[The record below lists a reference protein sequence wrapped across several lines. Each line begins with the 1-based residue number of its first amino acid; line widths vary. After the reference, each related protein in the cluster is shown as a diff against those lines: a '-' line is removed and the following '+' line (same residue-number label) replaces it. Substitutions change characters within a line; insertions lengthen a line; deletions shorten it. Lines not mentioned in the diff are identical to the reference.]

1 PAFLQS
7 LPYSSVTY
15 ASVGYLRVT
24 SSRPSAPSPEAAEM
38 HVCTA
43 LRSKTSPI
51 GPDRP
56 IRVGVLSRLPF
67 TKLDPGRR
75 SRTKCES
82 FSKAT
87 GTPTRYRP
95 WKSGAAGKS
104 RARVG

>member
-1 PAFLQS
+1 
-7 LPYSSVTY
+7 
-15 ASVGYLRVT
+15 
-24 SSRPSAPSPEAAEM
+24 M

-67 TKLDPGRR
+67 TKLDQGRR

-95 WKSGAAGKS
+95 WKKRRRSEDPRTRAGRWSSASSVASTVPSARGAYVGRVPSG
-104 RARVG
+104 